1 MRLNPRSHRTRL
13 LVQMHTPHN
22 TQARQNFRSRFLRH
36 FGLLPAL
43 FQPTRAI
50 MYSKTASAFVLLF
63 QVLLVDAH
71 GGLLSTTTSRS
82 TLAFFGNWGK
92 PAIPKVPT
100 AAPAP
105 AAATAP
111 PKKLVDKSP
120 SLPKLY
126 GGWFDNTLIDQASAA
141 INAAL
146 KDGT

>member
-1 MRLNPRSHRTRL
+1 MTK
-13 LVQMHTPHN
+13 
-22 TQARQNFRSRFLRH
+22 
-36 FGLLPAL
+36 
-43 FQPTRAI
+43 I
-50 MYSKTASAFVLLF
+50 ASAFL
-63 QVLLVDAH
+63 LLVLV
-71 GGLLSTTTSRS
+71 GGLPSTTTSRN

-92 PAIPKVPT
+92 PATPKVPT

-105 AAATAP
+105 PAAVAP

-120 SLPKLY
+120 SLPNLY

>member
-1 MRLNPRSHRTRL
+1 
-13 LVQMHTPHN
+13 
-22 TQARQNFRSRFLRH
+22 
-36 FGLLPAL
+36 
-43 FQPTRAI
+43 

-82 TLAFFGNWGK
+82 TLAFFGKWGK

-105 AAATAP
+105 AAAAAP

>member
-1 MRLNPRSHRTRL
+1 
-13 LVQMHTPHN
+13 MHTPLN
-22 TQARQNFRSRFLRH
+22 TQARHNFRSRFLSH

-63 QVLLVDAH
+63 QVLLVDAQ
-71 GGLLSTTTSRS
+71 GGLLSTTSRS
-82 TLAFFGNWGK
+82 ALAFFGNWGK
-92 PAIPKVPT
+92 PATPKVPT

-105 AAATAP
+105 AAAALP
-111 PKKLVDKSP
+111 PKMLVDKSP